1 MYQRLDSYR
10 NPPGA
15 RGRSAVIVQLW
26 WIVQATL
33 FGMSPHFMFGW
44 RRFLLRLFGANVGE
58 GVLVR
63 PSARCTYP
71 WKVSIGHRSWIGD
84 NAVLYSLDTITIG
97 HDVVISQS
105 AYLCTGNHNYS
116 VPTFDLAT
124 KPIVIEDEVWVAT
137 DVFVGPGTTIG
148 RGAVIA
154 ARSTVLSNIPS
165 GSICKG
171 NPAVKIRDRVE
182 TPN

>member
-1 MYQRLDSYR
+1 MYQRLDCYQ

-15 RGRSAVIVQLW
+15 RGRSAVVVQLW
-26 WIVQATL
+26 WIIQATL

-44 RRFLLRLFGANVGE
+44 RRFLLRIFGAKIGD

-63 PSARCTYP
+63 PSARITYP
-71 WKVSIGHRSWIGD
+71 WKISIGHRSWIGD
-84 NAVLYSLDTITIG
+84 NVVLYSLDQIAIG
-97 HDVVISQS
+97 NDVVISQR

-116 VPTFDLAT
+116 TPTFALIT
-124 KPIVIEDEVWVAT
+124 KSVAIEDEAWIAT
-137 DVFVGPGTTIG
+137 DVFVAPGVTIG

-154 ARSTVLSNIPS
+154 ARSTVVSDIAS
-165 GSICKG
+165 GAICKG
-171 NPAVKIRDRVE
+171 NPAVKVRDRIE